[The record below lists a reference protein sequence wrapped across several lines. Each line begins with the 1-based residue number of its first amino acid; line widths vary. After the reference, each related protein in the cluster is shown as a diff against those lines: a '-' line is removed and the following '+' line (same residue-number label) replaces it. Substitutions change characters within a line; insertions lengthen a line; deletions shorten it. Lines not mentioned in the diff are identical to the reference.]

1 MSTIGKDYFS
11 IAIIGAQNTGK
22 STLLNHLF
30 GTSFAV
36 LKGEA
41 GNRTTRGI
49 LLSRDKASQL
59 LIMDVEGNDSY

>member
-1 MSTIGKDYFS
+1 MANVGKDYYS
-11 IAIIGAQNTGK
+11 VAIIGAQNTGK

-49 LLSRDKASQL
+49 VLSRDKSSNL
-59 LIMDVEGNDSY
+59 LIMDV

>member
-1 MSTIGKDYFS
+1 MRHIGKDYYS
-11 IAIIGAQNTGK
+11 VAIIGAQNTGK

-30 GTSFAV
+30 GTSFSV

-49 LLSRDKASQL
+49 VLSRDRS
-59 LIMDVEGNDSY
+59 